1 MSLIK
6 IKITKKQATEL
17 MYQDA
22 LHLLPFLMNIIETK
36 KEISYF
42 LVSKLEKSNRDM
54 YSAINSLWLPFSMG
68 FILITWKGLK

>member
-1 MSLIK
+1 MSIK

-22 LHLLPFLMNIIETK
+22 LHLVPFLMNIIETK
-36 KEISYF
+36 KGISYF

-54 YSAINSLWLPFSMG
+54 NSAINSLWLPISMG
-68 FILITWKGLK
+68 FILLTWEGVK

>member
-1 MSLIK
+1 MSVIK

-17 MYQDA
+17 IYQDA
-22 LHLLPFLMNIIETK
+22 LHLLPFLMNLIETK

-42 LVSKLEKSNRDM
+42 LVSKLEKSNRDL
-54 YSAINSLWLPFSMG
+54 YAAINSLWLPFSMG